1 LKQYLLTAGP
11 TPVPERVLLALARP
25 MLYHRAPA
33 FTECLKE
40 TQEGLKWLFQTR
52 QIVLQLAG
60 SGTLA
65 MEAAVSNFL
74 RRGEKALVIR
84 GGKFGERWAKITQ
97 AYGIET
103 VTVDV
108 EWGKGVDPLAV
119 AAALDQ
125 DPGIRAVS
133 TRLPPAEDHSRGRH
147 IRNRPNAGSGS
158 GVRLASSSARPSTVR
173 VSAGSMIPSSHS
185 RAVEWYGLPWCSYC
199 SRIGALNACSAS
211 SDHAS
216 PRTAS
221 WSRFTVES
229 TDAACSPPI
238 TEMRAFGHIQ
248 RKLGPKARPHMP

>member
-74 RRGEKALVIR
+74 RTGDKALVIR

-97 AYGIET
+97 AFGIET

-108 EWGKGVDPLAV
+108 EWGKGVDPAAV
-119 AAALDQ
+119 AAALDK
-125 DPGIRAVS
+125 DPDIRAVYATASETS
-133 TRLPPAEDHSRGRH
+133 TGVRHDIEGISKVVRGRPDVLLCVDA
-147 IRNRPNAGSGS
+147 ITANVQTITTNVEKPKCVTITKTDGASCVTPKPPCPTQSSCRN
-158 GVRLASSSARPSTVR
+158 LSTVK
-173 VSAGSMIPSSHS
+173 VTNYCGCDGIKETTICKTTCKTSSFPPSIP
-185 RAVEWYGLPWCSYC
+185 
-199 SRIGALNACSAS
+199 
-211 SDHAS
+211 
-216 PRTAS
+216 
-221 WSRFTVES
+221 FTWHV
-229 TDAACSPPI
+229 C
-238 TEMRAFGHIQ
+238 G
-248 RKLGPKARPHMP
+248 